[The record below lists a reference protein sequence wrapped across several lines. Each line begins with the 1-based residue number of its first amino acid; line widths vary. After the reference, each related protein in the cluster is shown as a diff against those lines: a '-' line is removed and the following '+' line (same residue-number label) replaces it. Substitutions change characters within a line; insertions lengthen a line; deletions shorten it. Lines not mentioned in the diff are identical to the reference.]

1 MRPQQTTSPNVQYIP
16 EIVVKRGIEV
26 LTEVLE
32 YIKEIVTNPSV
43 IFVGAITL
51 IEVSPIKVNPWQ
63 RIFAWIRN
71 LFLGEIISQLME
83 LKRDFEE
90 TKAQDKRWHILSF
103 ARSCR
108 QGEKHTKEEW
118 NHAISELKDYEVY
131 TKRKNISNGVI
142 EENAKYLREL
152 YQERLAKNDFL

>member
-1 MRPQQTTSPNVQYIP
+1 M
-16 EIVVKRGIEV
+16 
-26 LTEVLE
+26 LAEVLE

-43 IFVGAITL
+43 IFIGAITL

-63 RIFAWIRN
+63 KIFAWIRN

-108 QGEKHTKEEW
+108 QGELHTKEEW
-118 NHAISELKDYEVY
+118 NHAISELKDYERY
-131 TKRKNISNGVI
+131 TKEKDIDNGVI
-142 EENAKYLREL
+142 EENAKYLRKL
-152 YQERLAKNDFL
+152 YNDRLTKNDFL

>member
-1 MRPQQTTSPNVQYIP
+1 MT
-16 EIVVKRGIEV
+16 G
-26 LTEVLE
+26 LLE
-32 YIKEIVTNPSV
+32 YIKEFITSPS
-43 IFVGAITL
+43 IIIVGAITL
-51 IEVSPIKVNPWQ
+51 VEFTPIKINPWQ
-63 RIFAWIRN
+63 KLFTWIGSLVN
-71 LFLGEIISQLME
+71 GEMQKDLIE

-118 NHAISELKDYEVY
+118 NHAISELKDYEDY
-131 TKRKNISNGVI
+131 TKKKKISNGVI

-152 YQERLAKNDFL
+152 YQERLKKNDFL

>member
-1 MRPQQTTSPNVQYIP
+1 M
-16 EIVVKRGIEV
+16 
-26 LTEVLE
+26 TELLE
-32 YIKEIVTNPSV
+32 YIKEFITSPSIIV
-43 IFVGAITL
+43 VGAITL
-51 IEVSPIKVNPWQ
+51 IEITPIKINPWQ
-63 RIFAWIRN
+63 KLFAWIGRLIN
-71 LFLGEIISQLME
+71 GEMQKDLIE

-118 NHAISELKDYEVY
+118 NHAISELKDYEKY
-131 TKRKNISNGVI
+131 TKEKNISNGVI

-152 YQERLAKNDFL
+152 YQERLKKNDFL

>member
-1 MRPQQTTSPNVQYIP
+1 MFA
-16 EIVVKRGIEV
+16 E
-26 LTEVLE
+26 LLE
-32 YIKEIVTNPSV
+32 YIKGIVTNPWV
-43 IFVGAITL
+43 ILFGSIT
-51 IEVSPIKVNPWQ
+51 IVEFTPIKVNPWQ
-63 RIFAWIRN
+63 RIFIWIRN
-71 LFLGEIISQLME
+71 SLLGEIINQLME

>member
-1 MRPQQTTSPNVQYIP
+1 MI
-16 EIVVKRGIEV
+16 EI
-26 LTEVLE
+26 T
-32 YIKEIVTNPSV
+32 
-43 IFVGAITL
+43 
-51 IEVSPIKVNPWQ
+51 PIKINPWQ
-63 RIFAWIRN
+63 KLFAWIGRLIN
-71 LFLGEIISQLME
+71 GEMQKDLIE

-118 NHAISELKDYEVY
+118 NHAISELKDYEKY
-131 TKRKNISNGVI
+131 TKEKNISNGVI

-152 YQERLAKNDFL
+152 YQERLKKNDFL

>member
-1 MRPQQTTSPNVQYIP
+1 M
-16 EIVVKRGIEV
+16 
-26 LTEVLE
+26 LAEVLE

-51 IEVSPIKVNPWQ
+51 IEVSPIKVNPWKK
-63 RIFAWIRN
+63 IFAWIRD

-118 NHAISELKDYEVY
+118 NHAISELKDYEEY
-131 TKRKNISNGVI
+131 TKKKNISNGVI

-152 YQERLAKNDFL
+152 YHERLTKNDFL

>member
-1 MRPQQTTSPNVQYIP
+1 M
-16 EIVVKRGIEV
+16 KV
-26 LTEVLE
+26 LTELLE
-32 YIKEIVTNPSV
+32 YIKEIVTNPWV
-43 IFVGAITL
+43 ILFGSIT
-51 IEVSPIKVNPWQ
+51 IVEFTPIKVNPWQ
-63 RIFAWIRN
+63 KIFAWIRN